1 VTRARRGPSAEV
13 VLAPE
18 VRPVARPAW
27 YALERGGWRDYVT
40 LLHPPY
46 TAWHLSYV
54 VIGGCLAPDVAWDR
68 LAAAVLAFALALGI
82 GAHALDELNGRPLRT
97 KIPDR
102 VLVALAS
109 VSIAGA
115 CAIGIVG
122 AVTYETWLALLIPV
136 GVFLVLAYNLELA
149 TGRFHSDLWFG
160 LAWGGFPVINGY
172 AAVAGDV
179 GVVTVLAATFAVL
192 LSLAQRM
199 LSSHVRFVRRRV
211 VAVRGELELTDA
223 PPEPLDAARLTAAA
237 EAALRL
243 LTLTIVVLAA
253 TLVAVRI

>member
-1 VTRARRGPSAEV
+1 MSPAVQGD
-13 VLAPE
+13 
-18 VRPVARPAW
+18 ARPAW

-54 VIGGCLAPDVAWDR
+54 VVGGCLAPGVAWDR
-68 LAAAVLAFALALGI
+68 LAAAVLAFALALGV

-97 KIPDR
+97 RIPDR
-102 VLVALAS
+102 VLVALAG

-115 CAIGIVG
+115 CAIGVAG
-122 AVTYETWLALLIPV
+122 AVTFEPWLALLIPV

-149 TGRFHSDLWFG
+149 AGRFHSDLWFG
-160 LAWGGFPVINGY
+160 LAWGGFPVVNGY

-179 GVVTVLAATFAVL
+179 GVVTVLAAAFAVL
-192 LSLAQRM
+192 LSLAQRV

-211 VAVRGELELTDA
+211 VAVRGDVELADSSR
-223 PPEPLDAARLTAAA
+223 EPLDAARLTAPA
-237 EAALRL
+237 ETALRL
-243 LTLTIVVLAA
+243 LTLTIVALAA
-253 TLVAVRI
+253 TLVAVRV